1 VAWRERKAEKAVGG
15 GEAAAPRRAVADAA
29 ESAAPRYVGAVA
41 IVLPAGLL
49 VQALVNHASYRHPV
63 VPVVVALRH
72 RHANQVG
79 SAALAH

>member
-1 VAWRERKAEKAVGG
+1 
-15 GEAAAPRRAVADAA
+15 
-29 ESAAPRYVGAVA
+29 VGAVA